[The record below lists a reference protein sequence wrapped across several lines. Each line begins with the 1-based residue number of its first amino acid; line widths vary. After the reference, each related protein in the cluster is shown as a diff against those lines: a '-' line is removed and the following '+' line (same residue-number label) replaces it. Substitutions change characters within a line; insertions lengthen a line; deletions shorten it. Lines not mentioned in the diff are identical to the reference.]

1 MEASWAKRLI
11 VLTDLRQGVPG
22 GWLRRALPQ
31 ALGQSILS
39 RAIVKIP
46 RIPMVERAS
55 LSMIGKAMLDKL
67 RKIFAAPAGQDGAV
81 PAVGSDLQVAAAA
94 LMVEAAEMD
103 EAFGDDEHAKIS
115 SLIQARFGL
124 DEAQASQV
132 IQSAERKVDA
142 SVQNFGFTKTIND
155 SFTHDERVE
164 LMSMLWEVVYV
175 DGELHDLEASLMRRV
190 AGLLFVSDH
199 ENGRARK
206 EALRRLEEQKST
218 T

>member
-1 MEASWAKRLI
+1 
-11 VLTDLRQGVPG
+11 
-22 GWLRRALPQ
+22 
-31 ALGQSILS
+31 
-39 RAIVKIP
+39 
-46 RIPMVERAS
+46 
-55 LSMIGKAMLDKL
+55 MLDRLK
-67 RKIFAAPAGQDGAV
+67 KIFAPAAGPEGAAPS
-81 PAVGSDLQVAAAA
+81 GSDMQIAAAA

-115 SLIQARFGL
+115 KLIQDRFGL
-124 DEAQASQV
+124 DETQADQV
-132 IQSAERKVDA
+132 IQSAERKVDV

-175 DGELHDLEASLMRRV
+175 DGKLHDLEASLMRRV

-206 EALRRLEEQKST
+206 SALKRLGLDQEE
-218 T
+218 